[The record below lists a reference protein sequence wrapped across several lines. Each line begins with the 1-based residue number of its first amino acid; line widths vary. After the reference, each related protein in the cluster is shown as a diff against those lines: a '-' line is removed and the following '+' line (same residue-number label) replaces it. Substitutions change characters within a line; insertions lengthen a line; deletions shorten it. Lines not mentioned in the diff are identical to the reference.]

1 MPPLFLSS
9 SEVLNYDICSCT
21 IEYRLLIAQLIIAVV
36 AFVMLVAN
44 KLPMKYVETFYK
56 GSNYLFFGWLF
67 VGGTINWIITGNLS
81 FIISY
86 LFPYIAIPML
96 TASMMY
102 IYKNFREMRKL
113 RQTGSGAVNV
123 NVQ

>member
-1 MPPLFLSS
+1 
-9 SEVLNYDICSCT
+9 
-21 IEYRLLIAQLIIAVV
+21 
-36 AFVMLVAN
+36 MLVAN

-123 NVQ
+123 NVQAHEEAERHRGLDELVAEGQKLGMY

>member
-1 MPPLFLSS
+1 MTFVPG
-9 SEVLNYDICSCT
+9 T
-21 IEYRLLIAQLIIAVV
+21 IEYRLLIAQLIIAVG

-123 NVQ
+123 NIQ